1 MLFTVA
7 GRRGKLITNLKR
19 DDFSVFEDDRLQNIS
34 NFSAET
40 DLPLNIAFLIDT
52 SGSIWGK
59 LRFEREAA
67 ARFFYSALR
76 PGKDKASILTFDSE
90 MTLRQNYTD
99 DPAILTASMQRLI
112 SGGSTAL
119 YQAVSEAVTE
129 RLAGQTG
136 RRVVIVVS
144 DGVDN
149 SSHISLERTL
159 EVAQKNDVVI
169 YAVST
174 NGIDGPVFQ
183 KHENGDANLKRLA
196 EETGGRAMFPTKV
209 DELTH
214 SFYRISDELRAQYS
228 LAYGPTNARR
238 DGTFRQIRIVAAHKD
253 YEIRSRNGYFAPGP
267 DDVQSVAIRGQTS
280 KSPQFEEQLR

>member
-1 MLFTVA
+1 KAICSPFDMRLRLAALSFFAFCVVETAQQPVHRASLGGDQTLSVDVERVNVLFTVA
-7 GRRGKLITNLKR
+7 GRRGKPITNLKR

-34 NFSAET
+34 NFSAEM

-90 MTLRQNYTD
+90 MTLLQNYTD

-136 RRVVIVVS
+136 RRVVIIVS

-169 YAVST
+169 YAV
-174 NGIDGPVFQ
+174 
-183 KHENGDANLKRLA
+183 
-196 EETGGRAMFPTKV
+196 
-209 DELTH
+209 
-214 SFYRISDELRAQYS
+214 
-228 LAYGPTNARR
+228 
-238 DGTFRQIRIVAAHKD
+238 
-253 YEIRSRNGYFAPGP
+253 
-267 DDVQSVAIRGQTS
+267 
-280 KSPQFEEQLR
+280 